1 MKAIVI
7 TSPGAPDVLQVQE
20 RPAPKPARGEVL
32 VNVAAAGINRPD
44 VLQRKGNYPPPPGA
58 PADIPGLEIAG
69 TVVETGEDCRRWKV
83 GDTVCALVTGGG
95 YAAYCAAPEGQCLPV
110 PAGLSFIEA
119 ASLPETFFT
128 VWSNVFDRGNLQPG
142 QSLLVHG
149 GSSGIGVAAIQ
160 LAKVWGATVYVTAGN
175 QEKCAF
181 CESLGADKAIN
192 YKTEKF
198 RDVIRA
204 ATGKRGVDVILDMI
218 GGDYTSDNLDI
229 LAEEGRLVLINTMKG
244 DEVAIRLGMIMRK
257 RLTVTGSTLR
267 ARDTTFKAAIAGR
280 LEAQVWPWLASG
292 KVRPVVYKTFPLD
305 QAAAAHALMERSE
318 HIGKIVLTLDYL

>member
-1 MKAIVI
+1 MKVVVI
-7 TSPGAPDVLQVQE
+7 TSPGVPEVLQVQE
-20 RPAPKPARGEVL
+20 RPRPRPAPGEVL
-32 VNVAAAGINRPD
+32 VQVAAAGINRPD

-58 PADIPGLEIAG
+58 SPDIPGLEIAG
-69 TVVETGEDCRRWKV
+69 TIVETGEGCRRWKV
-83 GDTVCALVTGGG
+83 GDRVCALVTGGG
-95 YAAYCAAPEGQCLPV
+95 YAEYCAAPEGQCLPV
-110 PAGLSFIEA
+110 PAGLSFAES

-128 VWSNVFDRGNLQPG
+128 VWSNVFDRGQLKPG

-160 LAKVWGATVYVTAGN
+160 LAKVWGASVFVTAGS

-198 RDVIRA
+198 RDEIRA

-218 GGDYTSDNLDI
+218 GGDYTPDNLDV

-244 DEVAIRLGMIMRK
+244 DEVTVRLGMIMRK
-257 RLTVTGSTLR
+257 RLTVTGSALR
-267 ARDTTFKAAIAGR
+267 ARDTAFKAAIAVR
-280 LEAQVWPWLASG
+280 LEEQVWPWLASG
-292 KVRPVVYKTFPLD
+292 KVKPVIYRTFPLD
-305 QAAAAHALMERSE
+305 QAAAAHALMESSA
-318 HIGKIVLTLDYL
+318 HIGKIVLTL